1 MLHVLAAYK
10 SAFVSGQELLHAC
23 VSLCLHTHCRG
34 TAATSLNTAKQE
46 FLIHCMCLLQKKTV
60 FTTASQAQARDFLLR
75 MDEPHLSQIGQQ
87 SKLQIP
93 DLGSVGGKAAK
104 VEAILSAA
112 EGQGG
117 PYKLLAALGEMYT
130 RVFLVEHWEQIAELF
145 GPQDFGYNNDHMGY
159 DKNTCQLFILWAW
172 AHM

>member
-1 MLHVLAAYK
+1 MSELAN
-10 SAFVSGQELLHAC
+10 
-23 VSLCLHTHCRG
+23 LHTD
-34 TAATSLNTAKQE
+34 KQE
-46 FLIHCMCLLQKKTV
+46 CLIYCMCLLQKKTV
-60 FTTASQAQARDFLLR
+60 FTTASKAQARDFLFR
-75 MDEPHLSQIGQQ
+75 MDEPHLSRIGQQ

-93 DLGSVGGKAAK
+93 DLGSVVGKAAK

-145 GPQDFGYNNDHMGY
+145 CPQDFGYNNDHMDY